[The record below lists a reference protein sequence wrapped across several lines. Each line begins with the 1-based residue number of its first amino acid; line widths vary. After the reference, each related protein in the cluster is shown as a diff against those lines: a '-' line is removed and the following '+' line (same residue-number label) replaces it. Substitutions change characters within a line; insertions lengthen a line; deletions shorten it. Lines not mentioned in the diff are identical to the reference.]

1 MDITIFWKG
10 LLVGLAIAAPVGPIG
25 VLCIRRT
32 LAEGQL
38 AGFVVGMGAA
48 TADAVYG
55 AIAALGIS
63 AVSSRLVAQQDL
75 IRLGGGAFLVY
86 LGWRTLRAVPAA
98 SAARLGGR
106 GLWAVYGSAVLLT
119 LTNPAT
125 ILSFVAVFAGI
136 GLAEVA
142 DDRGAALMIVLGVF
156 LGSAAW
162 WLFLSNLVALF
173 RRALTPAR
181 QLWINRLSGCILI
194 GFGVAAVAS
203 VV

>member
-10 LLVGLAIAAPVGPIG
+10 LLIGLAIAAPVGPIG

-38 AGFVVGMGAA
+38 AGLVVGMGAA
-48 TADAVYG
+48 TADAIYG

-98 SAARLGGR
+98 SAARLSGR
-106 GLWAVYGSAVLLT
+106 GLWTVYGSAVLLT
-119 LTNPAT
+119 LTNPTT

-142 DDRGAALMIVLGVF
+142 DDRGAALIVVLGVF

-162 WLFLSNLVALF
+162 WLFLSNLVGLF

-194 GFGVAAVAS
+194 GFGVVAVVS

>member
-1 MDITIFWKG
+1 M
-10 LLVGLAIAAPVGPIG
+10 GLAIAAPVGPIG

-32 LAEGQL
+32 LAEGQR

-48 TADAVYG
+48 TADAIYG

-63 AVSSRLVAQQDL
+63 AVSSRLVSQQQA
-75 IRLGGGAFLVY
+75 IRFGGGLFLIF
-86 LGWRTLRAVPAA
+86 LGWRTLRAVPATN
-98 SAARLGGR
+98 AAPLRGR
-106 GLWAVYGSAVLLT
+106 GLWAVYGAAVLLT

-136 GLAEVA
+136 GLVEAAEN
-142 DDRGAALMIVLGVF
+142 RGAALVLVLGVF

-173 RRALTPAR
+173 RRAITPAR
-181 QLWINRLSGCILI
+181 QVWINRLSGAVLI
-194 GFGVAAVAS
+194 AFGAAAVVS

>member
-1 MDITIFWKG
+1 VDLALLWKG
-10 LLVGLAIAAPVGPIG
+10 LLIGLAIAAPVGPIG

-48 TADAVYG
+48 TADALYG

-63 AVSSRLVAQQDL
+63 AVSSRLVAHQEL
-75 IRLGGGAFLVY
+75 IRLGGGAFLLY
-86 LGWRTLRAVPAA
+86 LGWRTLRAAP
-98 SAARLGGR
+98 SDRAARLAGR
-106 GLWAVYGSAVLLT
+106 GLWTVYGSAVLLT

-136 GLAEVA
+136 GLVEAA
-142 DDRGAALMIVLGVF
+142 DDRGGALIIVLGVF

-181 QLWINRLSGCILI
+181 QRWINRLSGGVLLA
-194 GFGVAAVAS
+194 FGVASVIS